1 LLISAAAM
9 GSNSPKVVA
18 NRAARLARI
27 SERNAR
33 LQESNGLKVVR
44 RFNVPGARGEALAGF
59 PHVIH
64 SALPTLY
71 RSRSQGASEADA
83 RLNALLAIMINLED
97 TCLLHRGGATS
108 LRAAQSGAMAVL
120 AAGGTQTLRGWGLL
134 HRLDL
139 DLAALNASPG
149 GSADLLAATLFLD
162 SLVHLQ
168 KGNYGKA

>member
-1 LLISAAAM
+1 
-9 GSNSPKVVA
+9 
-18 NRAARLARI
+18 

-71 RSRSQGASEADA
+71 RSRSQGASEAHA

-149 GSADLLAATLFLD
+149 GSADLLAASLFLD
-162 SLVHLQ
+162 SLVHLP